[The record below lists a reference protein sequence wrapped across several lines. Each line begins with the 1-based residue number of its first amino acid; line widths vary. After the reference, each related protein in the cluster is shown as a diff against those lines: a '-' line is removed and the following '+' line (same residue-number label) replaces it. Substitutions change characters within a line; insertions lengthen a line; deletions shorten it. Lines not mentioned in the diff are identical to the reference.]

1 MKSIEWSPSTGDDKG
16 KRFIITRMS
25 AFTGDRWGRNVV
37 RSLARSG
44 SRTPREALEVG
55 IAGLAGQ
62 SMAVFGNMT
71 NEECDYAFQGL
82 QDCVTIDRDP
92 SNDGV
97 KPAPLTE
104 MDITDP
110 QTLPDLRTEAFKLNV
125 GFLKAATSQIYPF
138 VAALREKLT
147 PNEPPAAST
156 SPRP

>member
-1 MKSIEWSPSTGDDKG
+1 MKSIEWSPTTGADKG

-25 AFTGDRWGRNVV
+25 AFAGDRWGRNVV

-62 SMAVFGNMT
+62 SMAVFGNLT
-71 NEECDYAFQGL
+71 DEECDYAFQGL

-92 SNDGV
+92 SNEGV

-104 MDITDP
+104 MDIDDP

-125 GFLKAATSQIYPF
+125 DFLKAATFQIYPLIE
-138 VAALREKLT
+138 ALRPTLGLND
-147 PNEPPAAST
+147 PEPPHAA
-156 SPRP
+156 